1 MIIYEH
7 PEPFMDIQEHLKLI
21 RIKSIRQT
29 SKIFN
34 MFQVNGETTY
44 KGLRPARLTRGQKKK
59 DRYDMLNMMGTQLSK
74 ILNFIANIHSSIK
87 TLLSFCSQI
96 LFLGRF

>member
-1 MIIYEH
+1 MKKHGNNY
-7 PEPFMDIQEHLKLI
+7 
-21 RIKSIRQT
+21 
-29 SKIFN
+29 SKAR
-34 MFQVNGETTY
+34 TTY
-44 KGLRPARLTRGQKKK
+44 SQARTKNKGLRPARLTRGQKKK